1 MSKSLVEVRGKFSKF
16 LNDNSHLND
25 TSRNIA
31 TAFFRTHQSTIPQ
44 ENWDELAISGLVQMM
59 GGLRLRRPPQTGSDQ
74 GVLALFDVDPIV
86 VVRVV
91 EDGDAVV
98 EKNKST
104 LYLTLPEAMEY
115 LSRHTKERETNTK
128 KIREWR
134 RLITRVKPFMTK
146 ADMTIEE
153 GLIAAAASEKRGTRK
168 GAE

>member
-1 MSKSLVEVRGKFSKF
+1 MSKSLVEVRGKFSKY
-16 LNDNSHLND
+16 LNDNAHLND

-31 TAFFRTHQSTIPQ
+31 TAFFREHRSTISQ
-44 ENWDELAISGLVQMM
+44 ADWDQLTISGLVQMM
-59 GGLRLRRPPQTGSDQ
+59 SSLRLRRPPQTGSDQ
-74 GVLALFDVDPIV
+74 GVLALFGVDQIV

-104 LYLTLPEAMEY
+104 LSLTLPEAMEY
-115 LSRHTKERETNTK
+115 LSQHTKERETNTK

-153 GLIAAAASEKRGTRK
+153 GLIAAAAAEAADDKKGT
-168 GAE
+168 E